1 MSDIQA
7 LKQDLIDDAFDTCL
21 NDSGYLASIL
31 KSYFDTYPDERI
43 KEMHKDAFE
52 QEPESINICVEVKHG
67 CVQRIYGED
76 LPDGVEINFIV
87 RDVDAIEEGYVDPLP
102 RNFEPVTTYW

>member
-1 MSDIQA
+1 MTNIQT
-7 LKQDLIDDAFDTCL
+7 LKQDLIVDALESCL
-21 NDSGYLASIL
+21 NDSAYLASIL
-31 KSYFDTYPDERI
+31 KSYFDTYSEERI
-43 KEMHKDAFE
+43 KELHKDAFE
-52 QEPESINICVEVKHG
+52 QEATETKICVEVKHG